1 MTPNPRRPS
10 PTAASQP
17 ERRSL
22 PFLLVVGLFG
32 IGLGFTINI
41 LDPFLYTE
49 KTRLLAYPALKN
61 TVLGFITIM
70 SLLVALVV
78 QPLVGRWSD
87 RTRSRWGRRAPFL
100 TVGAVG
106 LSVSLCL
113 IVVADELWLLVI
125 GAMLAAASSNTTQG
139 AWQAL
144 IPDRVPEV
152 QHGTAAGIKTL
163 LEVIGAV
170 AGLAVI
176 GTALARGN
184 MWVGPLAAV
193 ILFFAILFITLS
205 ALGSEEAARHRQ
217 GDWPDEAE
225 EQLQTDKPF
234 LANPAS
240 PGSTPTGQHP
250 PFNPFFL
257 TGRGLINPAL
267 AALRRIGKGLARL
280 PTAFVW
286 WTLNRILFW
295 SSAIALRT
303 FLLNYLADVLSLS
316 LDDAQVFSTRLLLM
330 LGGGIVLLTVPAGVL
345 ADRIGR
351 RPLLVTAGLLA
362 ASGTVLLLFL
372 RDINLLFVAGALI
385 AAGAGIFAS
394 TSWALATDL
403 VPGSGGA
410 LYLGLANSA
419 TVIGSISGRLGGPLI
434 DGVNFITGTARLGYL
449 VVFGIAALFFTLS
462 SLVVLR
468 ISEKRS

>member
-1 MTPNPRRPS
+1 M
-10 PTAASQP
+10 AAPQP

-22 PFLLVVGLFG
+22 PFLLVIGLFG

-49 KTRLLAYPALKN
+49 KTRSLAHPALKN

-87 RTRSRWGRRAPFL
+87 RTRSRWGRRPPFL
-100 TVGAVG
+100 TAGAVG
-106 LSVSLCL
+106 LSFSLFL

-144 IPDRVPEV
+144 IPDRVPEA
-152 QHGTAAGIKTL
+152 QHGRAAGIKTL

-176 GTALARGN
+176 GTALARGSI
-184 MWVGPLAAV
+184 WVGPLVAS
-193 ILFFAILFITLS
+193 ILFFVILFITLS
-205 ALGSEEAARHRQ
+205 ALGPEEASRHRQ
-217 GDWPDEAE
+217 GDVPDD
-225 EQLQTDKPF
+225 TDERPSANALF
-234 LANPAS
+234 LTRRGLANPAV
-240 PGSTPTGQHP
+240 
-250 PFNPFFL
+250 
-257 TGRGLINPAL
+257 
-267 AALRRIGKGLARL
+267 AALRRIGRGLARL
-280 PTAFVW
+280 PTAFIW
-286 WTLNRILFW
+286 WTLNRVLFW

-303 FLLNYLADVLSLS
+303 FLLNYLEDVLSLS
-316 LDDAQVFSTRLLLM
+316 LADAQVFSSRLLLI
-330 LGGGIVLLTVPAGVL
+330 LGGGIVLLAIPAGVL

-362 ASGTVLLLFL
+362 ASGTLLLLFL

-385 AAGAGIFAS
+385 ATGAGIFAS

-403 VPGSGGA
+403 APGSGGA

-434 DGVNFITGTARLGYL
+434 DGVNFVSGTATLGYL
-449 VVFGIAALFFTLS
+449 VVFSIAALFFTMS
-462 SLVVLR
+462 SVAVLR
-468 ISEKRS
+468 ISERRP